1 VIETKPIN
9 NTYFRELNK
18 VIDSSDVPRATL
30 YIRARDDAAEAVYEH
45 TGEKKYEDG
54 PQLTVLQNPV
64 KTKPTNRNGASSFNQ
79 DISSWDTSNVQDMSY
94 MFCNAESFD
103 QDIGDW
109 DTSNVE
115 TMNKMFYELS
125 RSIRRSATGT
135 PVVSIFSLI
144 CD

>member
-64 KTKPTNRNGASSFNQ
+64 KTKPTNRNGASEGLVLDLGQLNDS
-79 DISSWDTSNVQDMSY
+79 TH
-94 MFCNAESFD
+94 
-103 QDIGDW
+103 
-109 DTSNVE
+109 VE
-115 TMNKMFYELS
+115 TAVGKLFQSFRDDQFQKLEWEQKKVFLKDKLPGPVQTAGTIIS
-125 RSIRRSATGT
+125 VISI
-135 PVVSIFSLI
+135 I
-144 CD
+144 